1 MYVPVMVKLASL
13 RWSNKTSQNQ
23 IKPNDIRNNKEGALW
38 PENNPEI
45 LSVWQYRATVFT
57 STSLLFNIQK

>member
-1 MYVPVMVKLASL
+1 MHVPIVVKVASL

-23 IKPNDIRNNKEGALW
+23 IKSNDIRNNKEGSLW

-45 LSVWQYRATVFT
+45 FVSVAIQSHNLHFNLTVV
-57 STSLLFNIQK
+57 